1 MAPFF
6 LNGYAKV
13 SPYRDQM
20 SGGLLWE
27 YAETILIRN
36 YGESDYTFALIDL
49 LPEIEAIKNDWVER
63 GRKK

>member
-1 MAPFF
+1 
-6 LNGYAKV
+6 
-13 SPYRDQM
+13 M